1 LVSIDNAETNK
12 LVAMTTITSL
22 AARVPSALQII
33 TVAKRRKII
42 NGVKRVRATWV
53 VYDLGKM

>member
-1 LVSIDNAETNK
+1 LVSIDNAEINK

-22 AARVPSALQII
+22 AARVPSALQIK

-42 NGVKRVRATWV
+42 NGVKIVRATWV